1 MAPPSFIGMFMS
13 KPLAFSVL
21 VAALSLPAI
30 AVGGPKSSLLENGF
44 EGERDARAW
53 AVMYGA
59 EITADQGRTGAGA
72 LHVNATEASIRT
84 RESLSEQGLLE
95 LWIKTSSPATQ
106 YRINVLVASSQNDDA
121 GWIQVGQISGS
132 NDATDYHAKRI
143 SIDDPAKRYLRLDI
157 EAENGEL
164 WIDDVRI
171 EKILLDTALQKNQ
184 QKIISEVL
192 DKLRDNKNYQLQ
204 ADELRTLGK
213 HYAEQIDVQRQYLEY
228 ANGIYSSITL
238 VLATSE
244 RGKMANPLAY
254 QTFKGVIADVGRVA
268 SPLQRAR
275 MESLLKPLGNAATT
289 ALNVMTYGAFTAFAE
304 PFKTIVATAFEK
316 SSYENADLDR
326 ATRKFAEK
334 NGLAT
339 YNKTEGF
346 MSEIER
352 EIKVVSALDSD
363 LLDIKRSLEK
373 YRADLD
379 RHLRE
384 SLIAGGLGRG
394 QENYNRIISKDEAM
408 RSAALKEIDSYFTAQ
423 AESFQNQASSNT
435 QFVRFMMKA
444 TSNIEETQLYK
455 ERFNEIA
462 ASVITFY
469 DAFDRSIAPEQN
481 PFSHETDR
489 SVWEANA
496 KKVRAYIQESKAA
509 FRKAYL

>member
-1 MAPPSFIGMFMS
+1 MF
-13 KPLAFSVL
+13 KLVTLPIL
-21 VAALSLPAI
+21 VAALSMPAL
-30 AVGGPKSSLLENGF
+30 AVSAPKSALLKNGF
-44 EGERDARAW
+44 DNATEAKTW

-59 EITADQGRTGAGA
+59 DIVADQGRTAAGA
-72 LHVNATEASIRT
+72 LHVNAAEASVRT
-84 RESLSEQGLLE
+84 RESLNEQGLLE

-106 YRINVLVASSQNDDA
+106 YRINVLVAATQNDDT
-121 GWIQVGQISGS
+121 GWTPVGQISGN
-132 NDATDYHAKRI
+132 NDTADYHAKRL
-143 SIDDPAKRYLRLDI
+143 SIDDPGKKFLRLDI
-157 EAENGEL
+157 ETENGEL

-184 QKIISEVL
+184 EKIITEVL
-192 DKLRDNKNYQLQ
+192 DKLRDDKNYQVQ

-228 ANGIYSSITL
+228 AHGIYSSVTL

-254 QTFKGVIADVGRVA
+254 QTFKGVVSDVGRVA

-275 MESLLKPLGNAATT
+275 MESLLKPLGNVATT

-316 SSYENADLDR
+316 SAYENADLDR
-326 ATRKFAEK
+326 ATRKFAEA
-334 NGLAT
+334 NGLTT

-346 MSEIER
+346 LGEIEK
-352 EIKVVSALDSD
+352 EIQVVSALDAD

-373 YRADLD
+373 YRAELD
-379 RHLRE
+379 KHLRE

-394 QENYNRIISKDEAM
+394 QENYNRIISKDETTRNAT
-408 RSAALKEIDSYFTAQ
+408 LKEIDNYFTTQ
-423 AESFQNQASSNT
+423 AESYQNHSSSNT

-444 TSNIEETQLYK
+444 TRNIEETQVFK

-469 DAFDRSIAPEQN
+469 DTFDRSIAADQN
-481 PFSHETDR
+481 PFSNETDR
-489 SVWEANA
+489 AVWEANA
-496 KKVRAYIQESKAA
+496 KKVRAYIRESKAA
-509 FRKAYL
+509 FQKAYL

>member
-1 MAPPSFIGMFMS
+1 MALSSLSGISMS
-13 KPLAFSVL
+13 KHLALSVL
-21 VAALSLPAI
+21 VAALSLPSI
-30 AVGGPKSSLLENGF
+30 ALSAPKSSLLQNGF
-44 EGERDARAW
+44 EGEEETRTW

-59 EITADQGRTGAGA
+59 EITPEQGRTGPGA
-72 LHVNATEASIRT
+72 LHINAGEASIRT

-121 GWIQVGQISGS
+121 GWIQVGQISGNS
-132 NDATDYHAKRI
+132 DTADYHAKRI
-143 SIDDPAKRYLRLDI
+143 SIDDPAKRYLRLDV
-157 EAENGEL
+157 ETENGEI

-192 DKLRDNKNYQLQ
+192 DKLRDNKNYQVQ

-228 ANGIYSSITL
+228 ANGIYSSVTL

-254 QTFKGVIADVGRVA
+254 QTFKGVVADVGRVA

-275 MESLLKPLGNAATT
+275 MDSLLKPLGNAATT

-316 SSYENADLDR
+316 SAYENADLDR

-346 MSEIER
+346 MTEIEK
-352 EIKVVSALDSD
+352 EIKVVTALDTD
-363 LLDIKRSLEK
+363 LLEIKRSLEK
-373 YRADLD
+373 YRSDLD
-379 RHLRE
+379 KHLRE

-394 QENYNRIISKDEAM
+394 QDNYNRVTSKDQAT
-408 RSAALKEIDSYFTAQ
+408 RSAALKEIDGYFTAQ
-423 AESFQNQASSNT
+423 AESFQNHSSSNT

-444 TSNIEETQLYK
+444 TSNVEQTQLYK

-469 DAFDRSIAPEQN
+469 DTFDRSIAPEQN
-481 PFSHETDR
+481 PFSNETDR
-489 SVWEANA
+489 NVWEANA